1 MAKQEER
8 HIDTIDDIARELG
21 VSKTTVSRA
30 ISGKGRLSTATRAK
44 VLAYIEAHNYRPNAV
59 AKSLAQ
65 SKSYNLGLV
74 LPVELME
81 GETAFSQACMSGICE
96 EASARDYDVVLSM
109 VSDQDTVQME
119 RLISR
124 RKVDGLIVSRSTVE
138 SPMVDLLKEQE
149 FPFIVVGYTPDQTLL
164 TVDNENRKACRDFT
178 RQLLDRGLRR
188 LMLLG
193 GGESHYVTQERRIG
207 FEEAHRQAGV
217 PLSQAQMFHGVTDI
231 ETTRQA
237 LEAALAQGADCLVC
251 MDDFICH
258 LALILLRERQVSI
271 PEDVSIVSFYDSR
284 RLEYNTPPSPAYGL
298 TPRRWGGGPV
308 RCFWPRWRGRAP
320 GARFCPAMRS
330 DGGDPCAEP
339 RKKLEQQA
347 GKRRPAVG
355 FF

>member
-8 HIDTIDDIARELG
+8 HIDTIDDIAKELG

-30 ISGKGRLSTATRAK
+30 ISGKGRLSAATREKA
-44 VLAYIEAHNYRPNAV
+44 LAYIEAHNYRPNAV

-138 SPMVDLLKEQE
+138 SPVVNLLKEQD

-217 PLSQAQMFHGVTDI
+217 PLGEEQMFHELRDI

-237 LEAALAQGADCLVC
+237 VDTALAQGADCLVC
-251 MDDFICH
+251 MDDFICY
-258 LALILLRERQVSI
+258 LALVLLRERQVSI
-271 PEDVSIVSFYDSR
+271 PGDVSIVSFYDSR
-284 RLEYNTPPSPAYGL
+284 RLEYNTPPIASLWFDAKALGKRACQMLLDQMAGENPKSEVLPGYEI
-298 TPRRWGGGPV
+298 
-308 RCFWPRWRGRAP
+308 RWRGSVR
-320 GARFCPAMRS
+320 
-330 DGGDPCAEP
+330 
-339 RKKLEQQA
+339 
-347 GKRRPAVG
+347 
-355 FF
+355 

>member
-59 AKSLAQ
+59 AKSLAK
-65 SKSYNLGLV
+65 SKTYNLGLV

-81 GETAFSQACMSGICE
+81 GETSFSQACMSGICE

-119 RLISR
+119 RLINK
-124 RKVDGLIVSRSTVE
+124 RKVDGLIVSRSTVA
-138 SPMVDLLKEQE
+138 SPVVDLLKARE
-149 FPFIVVGYTPDQTLL
+149 FPFITVGYTPDLTLL
-164 TVDNENRKACRDFT
+164 TVDNENRKACQDIT
-178 RQLLDRGLRR
+178 RQLLDRGKRH

-193 GGESHYVTQERRIG
+193 GEENYYVTQERRMG

-217 PLSQAQMFHGVTDI
+217 PLSQAQMFHEIKDI

-237 LEAALAQGADCLVC
+237 VDAALEQGADCLVC
-251 MDDFICH
+251 MDDFICY

-284 RLEYNTPPSPAYGL
+284 RLEYNTPPVASLWFDAKALGKRACQMLLAQLAGEDPQSEVLPGYEI
-298 TPRRWGGGPV
+298 
-308 RCFWPRWRGRAP
+308 RWRGSVR
-320 GARFCPAMRS
+320 
-330 DGGDPCAEP
+330 
-339 RKKLEQQA
+339 
-347 GKRRPAVG
+347 
-355 FF
+355 